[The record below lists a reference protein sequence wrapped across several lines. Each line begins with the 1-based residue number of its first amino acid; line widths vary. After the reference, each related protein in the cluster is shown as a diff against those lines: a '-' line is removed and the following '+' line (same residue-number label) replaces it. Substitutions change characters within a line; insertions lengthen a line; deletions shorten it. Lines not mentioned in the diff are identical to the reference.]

1 MFLANNVQGTGSAT
15 TSGGF
20 VVTATATASAS
31 SNISQADA
39 NTQALKLATSLA
51 QSSAQNQANIMDQT
65 IVINDSP
72 AITPDT
78 ITLYYSKNST
88 LFPPTELDLQNSQDT
103 YSGVQNMYMTNSSW
117 ETANTDIITF
127 LGYRTPK
134 GNTTLPNLYCE
145 TVIIKTQEGDFISG
159 LANYVDSGSGSDTT
173 SSSENYAVMCASG
186 KFSGYKNINIT
197 FNTNLTRV
205 VKITN

>member
-72 AITPDT
+72 AVTPDT

-88 LFPPTELDLQNSQDT
+88 LFPPTELDLQNNQDS
-103 YSGVQNMYMTNSSW
+103 YSGVQNMYMTNSTW

-127 LGYRTPK
+127 LGYRTP
-134 GNTTLPNLYCE
+134 GNGSLPNLLME
-145 TVIIKTQEGDFISG
+145 SVMIKTLAGDFISG
-159 LANYVDSGSGSDTT
+159 LANYVDNGSGAVTT

-197 FNTNLTRV
+197 FNKNLTRV

>member
-78 ITLYYSKNST
+78 ITLYYDISLPSSTVNFLNDKNTIT
-88 LFPPTELDLQNSQDT
+88 LIRNR
-103 YSGVQNMYMTNSSW
+103 YMTNQFGVP
-117 ETANTDIITF
+117 NTTILTYF
-127 LGYRTPK
+127 SYRTPAVN
-134 GNTTLPNLYCE
+134 GLPNLYCE
-145 TVIIKTQEGDFISG
+145 TMIIKTQEGDFISA
-159 LANYVDSGSGSDTT
+159 LANYIDNGSSTSTT
-173 SSSENYAVMCASG
+173 SAYENFAVTCANG
-186 KFSGYKNINIT
+186 IFAGYKNIRIQYNSDK
-197 FNTNLTRV
+197 TRV
-205 VKITN
+205 VTITN